1 MYRTQINLSSP
12 SSHHTQ
18 SHKDK
23 CHSDNNYQDLLLRS
37 MKDQI
42 TYLVDMI
49 HTYFTLLFPY
59 PVTHHRQLLLAFL
72 NRPLS

>member
-1 MYRTQINLSSP
+1 MYGTQINLSSP

-18 SHKDK
+18 SHQDK
-23 CHSDNNYQDLLLRS
+23 CHSDNYQDLLLRS
-37 MKDQI
+37 MKDQ
-42 TYLVDMI
+42 TTHLVDMI
-49 HTYFTLLFPY
+49 RTYFTLLFPY